1 MSFFAMTQSSLLGLT
16 QYKKFMIFS
25 ILKSVSFFIIPLL
38 LYFVFGIYGI
48 IFGMAIGNFIGSIP
62 FFKEIKIKSFLGLK
76 NYSKVLIHNFGVNAG
91 AQLSLMVDKL
101 LIFPLFG
108 LFVVG
113 VYQFNL
119 QVFIALSILPGILG
133 QYLISEESKGVGH
146 RKLSLLVIISS
157 VLLTIV
163 SIVLA
168 PILVPIFYPSYSEGI
183 ESLQIMI
190 IAIIPHS
197 IGVTFSAKLLAKES
211 TKIGY
216 EAIVKVGSLLILL
229 AVLGQFYG
237 LEGLAL
243 AVLISISA
251 GTLFTYYL
259 YRISIKP
266 KKIK

>member
-1 MSFFAMTQSSLLGLT
+1 MEARGKNEWRGFSSFINRISLPYGRVAFL
-16 QYKKFMIFS
+16 S
-25 ILKSVSFFIIPLL
+25 I
-38 LYFVFGIYGI
+38 FVFDIYGI

-76 NYSKVLIHNFGVNAG
+76 NYSKVLIHNFGVTAG
-91 AQLSLMVDKL
+91 AQLSFMVDKL
-101 LIFPLFG
+101 LIFPIFG

-119 QVFIALSILPGILG
+119 QVFIALGILPAILG
-133 QYLISEESKGVGH
+133 QYLISEESRGVGH
-146 RKLSLLVIISS
+146 RKLSLLVIIAS
-157 VLLTIV
+157 VLLAIV

-168 PILVPIFYPSYSEGI
+168 PVLVPIFFPSYSEGI
-183 ESLQIMI
+183 ESLQIMV
-190 IAIIPHS
+190 IAIIPQS
-197 IGVTFSAKLLAKES
+197 IGVIFGAKLIAKES
-211 TKIGY
+211 TTVGY
-216 EAIVKVGSLLILL
+216 GAIVKVGSLLISL

-251 GTLFTYYL
+251 GTLFSYYL

-266 KKIK
+266 KK